1 MSYGLAFMWFVLGVI
16 GAAPGATWQYIAV
29 YTASYVVGYL
39 FLFLPGGIGPREGVM
54 VVLLT
59 GLQLNTPKQALLIAV
74 ASRVWLT
81 VLEIVPGL
89 LFLAHDFARRRFTP
103 QS

>member
-1 MSYGLAFMWFVLGVI
+1 
-16 GAAPGATWQYIAV
+16 
-29 YTASYVVGYL
+29 L

-59 GLQLNTPKQALLIAV
+59 GLHLNTPKQALLIAV

-89 LFLAHDFARRRFTP
+89 LFLIHDFARKRSTNK
-103 QS
+103 S